1 MPQKQYKDTAF
12 IEKGKTNTRK
22 NAPSHRKTQNPT
34 QNHNFANPMF
44 QLFQPLLPYFSPF
57 TPHTLACEKLLI
69 AL

>member
-22 NAPSHRKTQNPT
+22 NAPSDRKTQNPT

-44 QLFQPLLPYFSPF
+44 QPSQPLLPYFSLSRP
-57 TPHTLACEKLLI
+57 TLLPVKSCQ
-69 AL
+69 